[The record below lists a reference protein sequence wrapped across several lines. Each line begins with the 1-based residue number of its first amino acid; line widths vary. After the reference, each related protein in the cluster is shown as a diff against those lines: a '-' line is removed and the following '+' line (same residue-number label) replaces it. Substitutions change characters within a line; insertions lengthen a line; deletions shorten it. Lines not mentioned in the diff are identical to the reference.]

1 MSDAEIN
8 PRPEKALARI
18 LGPGKPELSCEEC
31 FAQLDRYVELT
42 LAGAGAEEQVP
53 GMQAHLDG
61 CPACAED
68 FHSLRD
74 FVEQRNT

>member
-1 MSDAEIN
+1 MSDAEMN

-18 LGPGKPELSCEEC
+18 LGPDKPELSCEEC
-31 FAQLDRYVELT
+31 FAELDRYVELT
-42 LAGAGAEEQVP
+42 LTSASAEEQVP
-53 GMQAHLDG
+53 GMRAHLDG

-74 FVEQRNT
+74 FVQGG